1 MKIKELESET
11 SQREFADQQNIEA
24 DHNSSSSSKD
34 HDFNNIWICW
44 KKKQMKKRHPDVNEP
59 LNIRLEKFKWH
70 FHQAVE
76 EIEKE
81 SI

>member
-1 MKIKELESET
+1 MTLTISGYVG
-11 SQREFADQQNIEA
+11 
-24 DHNSSSSSKD
+24 
-34 HDFNNIWICW
+34 

>member
-34 HDFNNIWICW
+34 HDF
-44 KKKQMKKRHPDVNEP
+44 KQYLDM
-59 LNIRLEKFKWH
+59 LEKKTNEEKASWCKWTFEH
-70 FHQAVE
+70 KVG
-76 EIEKE
+76 KV
-81 SI
+81 